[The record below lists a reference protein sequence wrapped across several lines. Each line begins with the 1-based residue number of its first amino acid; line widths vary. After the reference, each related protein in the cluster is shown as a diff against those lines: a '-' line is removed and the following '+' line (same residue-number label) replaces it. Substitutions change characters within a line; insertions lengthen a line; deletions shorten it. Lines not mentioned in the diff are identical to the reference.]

1 VSTQDQTHAHKE
13 LAVKALSRGALDE
26 AAQEF
31 SNAIYLDP
39 RDVMLRQRL
48 ADLLARIGRKAEAVL
63 QFQQVAGHYAAKGE
77 LLRAIAISR
86 TILDLEPSHKETQ
99 DTLAHLYAKRS
110 ASGVAKPSTM
120 PANMSA
126 SAVALAQNPESAAAG
141 SKPAPLDPQLRDVAA
156 ESRKVPVRAPA
167 PSSVSRHFAPPPK
180 REESRATAAGA
191 ARNNSGE
198 MTDEFAGPLDL
209 AKLGGAAPPMESIE
223 LEAVVDLSAAQ
234 HTPLFSMLDEST
246 FAAVIEKL
254 ELKWVKAGETIVLE
268 GEPGDSMFVVVQGE
282 MDVVRGAPE
291 AGKAPQAKLSEGQ
304 FFGEMA
310 LVARSPRLATVVAKS
325 DGLLL
330 EIDREALDALSLRH
344 PGVERVVHDFY
355 RDRLLANLLAV
366 SPIFHRFSPEE
377 RKKIAARFT
386 LRSLPAGVRILEQDR
401 EGAGLFCVLRGQVQ
415 AFHTS
420 NDGVEHAYPPL
431 REGDVFGE
439 ISLLF
444 GTLCT
449 ATVRTLTHVEVLE
462 LPAPAFKELV
472 LPHKEVR
479 DLIDRMARE
488 RLAYTTELL
497 LESDQVMDSWLV

>member
-1 VSTQDQTHAHKE
+1 VSTQAQTRAHKE
-13 LAVKALSRGALDE
+13 LAVKALARGALDE

-31 SNAIYLDP
+31 SSAIYLDP

-48 ADLLARIGRKAEAVL
+48 ADLLARIGRKAEAVV

-86 TILDLEPSHKETQ
+86 TILDLDPSHKQTQ
-99 DTLAHLYAKRS
+99 DTLASLYAKRS
-110 ASGVAKPSTM
+110 GSGIAKPSTL
-120 PANMSA
+120 PPNMSA
-126 SAVALAQNPESAAAG
+126 SAVAQAQAPHEPATA
-141 SKPAPLDPQLRDVAA
+141 SKPAPLDPLLRDVAE

-180 REESRATAAGA
+180 AGESRATASGK

-198 MTDEFAGPLDL
+198 MTDEFAGPLGL
-209 AKLGGAAPPMESIE
+209 AELGGAAPAMELIE
-223 LEAVVDLSAAQ
+223 LEAVVDLSVAQ
-234 HTPLFSMLDEST
+234 RTPLFSMLDEST

-254 ELKWVKAGETIVLE
+254 ELKWFKAGETIVRE
-268 GEPGDSMFVVVQGE
+268 GEPGDSLFVVVQGE
-282 MDVVRGAPE
+282 LDAVRGAPE
-291 AGKAPQAKLSEGQ
+291 PGKAPQAKLSEGQ

-310 LVARSPRLATVVAKS
+310 LVARTPRLATVVATT

-330 EIDREALDALSLRH
+330 EIDRESLDALSQQH
-344 PGVERVVHDFY
+344 AGVERVVHEFY

-366 SPIFHRFSPEE
+366 SPIFRRFSPDE

-386 LRSLPAGVRILEQDR
+386 LRSLPAGAHILEQDR

-415 AFHTS
+415 PFHTS
-420 NDGVEHAYPPL
+420 TDGIEHAYPPL

-479 DLIDRMARE
+479 DLIDRMARD
-488 RLAYTTELL
+488 RLSHTTDML
-497 LESDQVMDSWLV
+497 LESNQVMDSWLV